1 MSYSGRLISLDHLR
15 QKRLVYLFLIFFSC
29 FLGLVSQLFLIQYRD
44 GELYACLALEQGS
57 RWVSLENTPRGR
69 ILDRNLVPLTGER
82 TEERVVL
89 FPAAVGNREEVSSEL
104 AGILGVEQDN
114 LSPYFDGEPCLLPY
128 VVTPEQSAA
137 VQNRGWTG
145 VMALP
150 VQFRYGEQQLAAQVI
165 GHMGKISTPEE
176 FTDLSGRNNKVY
188 HYDDLVGKTG
198 LEMYYEDVL
207 KGSLPQRAVRCTPML
222 RAGCWGTGFFVEEQT
237 EDYARCDL
245 VLTIDARIQKIVE
258 EIMDHSVARGAVV
271 VMDAGSGDILAMA
284 SRPGYHPARPEDYL
298 DAAGGENCFLDHC
311 TALYQP
317 GSVFK
322 VVIAAAAL
330 EEGVADFAG
339 QFHCRGAG
347 ETLLRC
353 WKPQGH
359 GAITFVQAFAESCNP
374 VFAKLGLQL
383 GAQKVIDYAGLF
395 GLDNQSVLGYP
406 APRDPRQDLKL
417 IAGPYNLVNSSIGQ
431 GPVLVTPV
439 QVAAMINTVVS
450 GGFYRQPRLVQRIC
464 NSNGDTVQMLPYDP
478 GQGLF
483 LQKPR
488 KSCAS
493 CWKWPRRRAPDKR
506 PWCLFSAAR
515 KDRDR
520 PGRRQSLSVNAWF
533 AGYAPGPIP
542 LCGSRLKRREAG
554 GSGSS
559 ACFQGN
565 HGGYPGAGL
574 SKHNLDVYPEKRH
587 LQPSAGAASETMG

>member
-1 MSYSGRLISLDHLR
+1 MSYSGRLISVDHLR

-165 GHMGKISTPEE
+165 GHLGKISTPEE

-207 KGSLPQRAVRCTPML
+207 KGSLPQRAVRVYTDA
-222 RAGCWGTGFFVEEQT
+222 AGRLLGGPGFFVEEQT

-374 VFAKLGLQL
+374 VFARLGLQL

-478 GQGLF
+478 GQRVISSETAEKLCKLLEMAAEEGTGQEALVPVF
-483 LQKPR
+483 G
-488 KSCAS
+488 
-493 CWKWPRRRAPDKR
+493 
-506 PWCLFSAAR
+506 SAGKTGTAQVG
-515 KDRDR
+515 DN
-520 PGRRQSLSVNAWF
+520 SLSVNAWF
-533 AGYAPGPIP
+533 AGYAPRANPRYVAAVLSEG
-542 LCGSRLKRREAG
+542 EAG
-554 GSGSS
+554 GS
-559 ACFQGN
+559 AAAAPVFREIME
-565 HGGYPGAGL
+565 AIL
-574 SKHNLDVYPEKRH
+574 ELD
-587 LQPSAGAASETMG
+587 

>member
-1 MSYSGRLISLDHLR
+1 MSTGTGLRL
-15 QKRLVYLFLIFFSC
+15 
-29 FLGLVSQLFLIQYRD
+29 
-44 GELYACLALEQGS
+44 LALEQAAAG
-57 RWVSLENTPRGR
+57 PGIPQR

-89 FPAAVGNREEVSSEL
+89 FPAAAGNREEVSSEL

-207 KGSLPQRAVRCTPML
+207 KGSLPQRAVRVYTDA
-222 RAGCWGTGFFVEEQT
+222 AGRLLGGPGFFVEEQT

-258 EIMDHSVARGAVV
+258 EIMDHNVARGAVV

-395 GLDNQSVLGYP
+395 GLDNQSVLGY
-406 APRDPRQDLKL
+406 R
-417 IAGPYNLVNSSIGQ
+417 
-431 GPVLVTPV
+431 
-439 QVAAMINTVVS
+439 
-450 GGFYRQPRLVQRIC
+450 RLGI
-464 NSNGDTVQMLPYDP
+464 
-478 GQGLF
+478 
-483 LQKPR
+483 
-488 KSCAS
+488 
-493 CWKWPRRRAPDKR
+493 
-506 PWCLFSAAR
+506 
-515 KDRDR
+515 
-520 PGRRQSLSVNAWF
+520 PGR
-533 AGYAPGPIP
+533 I
-542 LCGSRLKRREAG
+542 
-554 GSGSS
+554 
-559 ACFQGN
+559 
-565 HGGYPGAGL
+565 
-574 SKHNLDVYPEKRH
+574 
-587 LQPSAGAASETMG
+587 